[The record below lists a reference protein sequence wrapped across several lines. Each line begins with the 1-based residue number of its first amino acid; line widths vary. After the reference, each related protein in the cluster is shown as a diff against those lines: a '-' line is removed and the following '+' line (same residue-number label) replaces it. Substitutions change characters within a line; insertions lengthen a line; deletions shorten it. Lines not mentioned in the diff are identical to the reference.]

1 MIDNAGA
8 DVFLS
13 ASNQSELFRNNKLEL
28 STLDFDSDLEG
39 IEYNNMIR
47 KALNQYNLEN
57 KKIVVNQVFTSNFIR
72 RANEHLQA
80 CIDYKKVWF
89 ASATCANDDF
99 FNKESSQALPLDLI
113 NSEEKKDWLILD
125 HIENQDSFIYQTKKQ
140 CALVEHSSTSRGTQT
155 FDLPQHL
162 KRSSSAN
169 KARKDNYSAF
179 MLANWGL
186 KCYNDMMNAPK
197 EAISTTFSP
206 IMIQ

>member
-13 ASNQSELFRNNKLEL
+13 ACNQSELFKSNKMDL
-28 STLDFDSDLEG
+28 SIFNFDSDLDG
-39 IEYNNMIR
+39 VEYNNMLR
-47 KALNQYNLEN
+47 KALNEYNLES
-57 KKIVVNQVFTSNFIR
+57 KKIVVNQVFTTNFIR
-72 RANEHLQA
+72 RANEYLQA

-89 ASATCANDDF
+89 ASKTCSNDDF
-99 FNKESSQALPLDLI
+99 FNTVSSQQIPLDLI
-113 NSEEKKDWLILD
+113 NSEDKKDWLMLD
-125 HIENQDSFIYQTKKQ
+125 HIENQDNFIYQTKKQ
-140 CALVEHSSTSRGTQT
+140 CALIEHSATSRGLQN

-162 KRSSSAN
+162 KRSASAN

-186 KCYNDMMNAPK
+186 KCYNDMMNMPK
-197 EAISTTFSP
+197 EAISSTFSP